1 MRSIVVT
8 LLKFGLPLLI
18 IGWLLYSLDRE
29 QLEQFR
35 DRPVR
40 WSLVGG
46 AFVAILVAV
55 SLSFLRWFYL
65 VRALGLPFRLRDAFR
80 LGFLGFLLNFVS
92 IGAVGGDLFKAIFIA
107 REQPGRRTLAVTS
120 VLVDRITGLYSLFV
134 VATVALLV
142 GEIPR
147 QTAEL
152 AVVRNTT
159 FVATFVGGLGLA
171 FVLSPGFT
179 TGPLAEM
186 LGKIPK
192 LGHLLQEL
200 IAAIRAYRRQ
210 PGLLLATGVI
220 GLGVHA
226 LIAVAVYWLA
236 VGFFPDAPTLSEHL
250 VIVPLSNLVGAL
262 PFTPA
267 GLGTYEIAM
276 ETLYRIVP
284 ANPSVPGVTVALLY
298 RLLTIGV
305 AAIGVVVYW
314 TSRREFAAI
323 QQQARNVE
331 S

>member
-1 MRSIVVT
+1 
-8 LLKFGLPLLI
+8 
-18 IGWLLYSLDRE
+18 
-29 QLEQFR
+29 
-35 DRPVR
+35 
-40 WSLVGG
+40 
-46 AFVAILVAV
+46 
-55 SLSFLRWFYL
+55 
-65 VRALGLPFRLRDAFR
+65 LRDAFR

-134 VATVALLV
+134 VATVALLI

-147 QTAEL
+147 QSAEF

-159 FVATFVGGLGLA
+159 FVATFVGALGLA
-171 FVLSPGFT
+171 LVLSPGFT
-179 TGPLAEM
+179 TGPVAEM

-226 LIAVAVYWLA
+226 LIAGAVYWLA

-250 VIVPLSNLVGAL
+250 VIVPLANLVGAL

-267 GLGTYEIAM
+267 GLGTYELAM